1 MIKQETQIQRPCYH
15 GVGHNMNTI
24 VEFREFFVPA
34 GASANFLASR
44 CLWDSVSDA
53 EWAQTNSSTNE
64 FYVERCKLVNKQ
76 TNTASAY
83 FDLDDSSKTIA
94 HLKSE
99 SKRILPILLELK
111 NIFKSDE
118 FNHNHLDKIEHNLYR
133 MNEIITIVETNN
145 LWRHDESMRVCF
157 FWDLSYPPAEHVD
170 RLIIQAQDYFASCRE
185 YYFKECE
192 RRGVDSYLITH
203 QHPHVAI
210 SSRLK
215 LPKNYKSLA
224 IELDEETHMITSI
237 LWDIKNHPASWN
249 SSKMKKYSY
258 DDSLHYDSTDLSI
271 KRVSYRKIFFE
282 NDSDEIR
289 KMYDF
294 FHNED
299 YFDENKTNILQ
310 EFQKYHND
318 NMAVLKQYV
327 PDVFEEIT

>member
-1 MIKQETQIQRPCYH
+1 
-15 GVGHNMNTI
+15 MNTI
-24 VEFREFFVPA
+24 VEFREFFVPSGA
-34 GASANFLASR
+34 GANFLASR
-44 CLWDSVSDA
+44 CLWNGLKQFDIRCR
-53 EWAQTNSSTNE
+53 NGSTNE
-64 FYVERCKLVNKQ
+64 FYVEGCKLVGKQ

-83 FDLDDSSKTIA
+83 FDLNDSSRTIA

-118 FNHNHLDKIEHNLYR
+118 FNHNHLDKIEHNLYG
-133 MNEIITIVETNN
+133 MNETITKVETND
-145 LWRHDESMRVCF
+145 LWRSTSLCSVGCF
-157 FWDLSYPPAEHVD
+157 FWDFSYPPSEHVD
-170 RLIIQAQDYFASCRE
+170 RLIIEAQDYFASCRE

-192 RRGVDSYLITH
+192 RKVCDSYLITH
-203 QHPHVAI
+203 QHPHIAI

-215 LPKNYKSLA
+215 LPKNYKSLGM
-224 IELDEETHMITSI
+224 ELDEETYMITSI
-237 LWDIKNHPASWN
+237 LWDIKNNPASWN
-249 SSKMKKYSY
+249 LSKMKKYSY

-271 KRVSYRKIFFE
+271 KRISYRKIFFE

-327 PDVFEEIT
+327 PDVVTMVLDLDK

>member
-1 MIKQETQIQRPCYH
+1 
-15 GVGHNMNTI
+15 MNTI

-64 FYVERCKLVNKQ
+64 FYVERCKLVDKQ
-76 TNTASAY
+76 TNTTSAWLNKAY
-83 FDLDDSSKTIA
+83 VDSAAAWLDMDDSSKAIA

-111 NIFKSDE
+111 NIVKSGEFSPKHLLQDKME
-118 FNHNHLDKIEHNLYR
+118 FNLDG
-133 MNEIITIVETNN
+133 MNEIITIIETNDFRR
-145 LWRHDESMRVCF
+145 LRYFFEVGCY
-157 FWDLSYPPAEHVD
+157 FWDFSYPRSEHVD
-170 RLIIQAQDYFASCRE
+170 RLIIEAQDYFASCRE

-192 RRGVDSYLITH
+192 RRGIDSYLITH

-224 IELDEETHMITSI
+224 MTFDEETHMITSI

-327 PDVFEEIT
+327 PDLYEEIT

>member
-34 GASANFLASR
+34 GAGSNFLASR
-44 CLWDSVSDA
+44 CLWDSISDV

-64 FYVERCKLVNKQ
+64 FYVERCKFVDKQ
-76 TNTASAY
+76 TNTASVNLLD
-83 FDLDDSSKTIA
+83 FDLDDS
-94 HLKSE
+94 LKSE

-133 MNEIITIVETNN
+133 MNEVITMVETND

-157 FWDLSYPPAEHVD
+157 FWDLSYLPSEHVD
-170 RLIIQAQDYFASCRE
+170 RLIIEAQDYFASCRE

-203 QHPHVAI
+203 QHPHVAF

-289 KMYDF
+289 KMYEF
-294 FHNED
+294 FNNEE

-318 NMAVLKQYV
+318 NMAVLNQYV
-327 PDVFEEIT
+327 PDVYEQIT